1 MTKRHLFTA
10 STVGVIC
17 ALAGATAGIA
27 ESSATTRHT
36 TADTVTIGWA
46 DLFGPS
52 VGRGLG
58 FGAFDAIHSVSI
70 ETNGNGGFE
79 TVTVDAGTVTQAG
92 TNSVTIK
99 EGSSNATY
107 ASPTITPHG
116 KLTVTLDGKP
126 STLSALAT
134 GDRVI
139 VAQSSAGTNRV
150 TALDSSATSTTWN
163 GGPSDGGPD
172 QSGSGWQGYGTAGA
186 WHGSVNEYGPPSAP
200 GGAQG
205 W

>member
-1 MTKRHLFTA
+1 MTERHLSRLAPLAPSARSPARPPA
-10 STVGVIC
+10 SARVPPPPTTPQPTRSPS
-17 ALAGATAGIA
+17 AGPTCSDPASDAA
-27 ESSATTRHT
+27 SASEP
-36 TADTVTIGWA
+36 
-46 DLFGPS
+46 L
-52 VGRGLG
+52 
-58 FGAFDAIHSVSI
+58 DAIHSVSI
-70 ETNGNGGFE
+70 EPNGTGGFE

-92 TNSVTIK
+92 TSSVTIK

-116 KLTVTLDGKP
+116 KLTVTLDGKS

-134 GDRVI
+134 GDWVI

-163 GGPSDGGPD
+163 GGPSNWGSD
-172 QSGSGWQGYGTAGA
+172 QSGPGWQGYGTAGA
-186 WHGSVNEYGPPSAP
+186 WHGSVNEYGPPSGP